1 MNKLDEARQ
10 KINKIDAEMAKLF
23 ENRMIAVE
31 DVFRNEDTCIVYV
44 TSDGTAKGKFIGVV
58 TK

>member
-31 DVFRNEDTCIVYV
+31 DVIKYKVEHGLPIFDSAREDEVI
-44 TSDGTAKGKFIGVV
+44 F
-58 TK
+58 